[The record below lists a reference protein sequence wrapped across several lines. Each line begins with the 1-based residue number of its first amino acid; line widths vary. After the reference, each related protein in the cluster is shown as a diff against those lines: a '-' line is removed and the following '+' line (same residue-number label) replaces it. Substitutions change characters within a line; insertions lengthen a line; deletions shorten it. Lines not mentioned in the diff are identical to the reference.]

1 MDRRARG
8 RSRSRIRRSRDQIS
22 DAMGNVVEGGR
33 VTAEGARQL
42 EAAVSNLNALAQ
54 RLDATL
60 ASYKT

>member
-1 MDRRARG
+1 
-8 RSRSRIRRSRDQIS
+8 
-22 DAMGNVVEGGR
+22 MGNVVEGGR